1 MSNRIPSLNWLR
13 VFEAA
18 ARTESFA
25 KAASQLNISA
35 PAVSQQI
42 KALEGHLGAQLFK
55 RQAHSVELTPTGR
68 AFLPSVQHAIVSV
81 ESTADGLFGHARQ
94 ETLYIQSVLIFAMG
108 FLNPRIER
116 FRQSHPD
123 IILQLTTGNVV
134 EDFARGFTDMQI
146 IFGNPATFGRQGD
159 KLLGERLYPLARP
172 ELAETITSPEDLL
185 AHPLLE
191 VATHNAGWV
200 NFLTHAK
207 TSAVGAD
214 LVFADSTV
222 MSFSAAANGA
232 GIALARAPTSDTLER
247 TFGLHPCLPG
257 TSIDGAEHYHLIYQN
272 RAALRPAARIFREWL
287 LAEINDF
294 HGSV

>member
-25 KAASQLNISA
+25 KAATQLNISA

-42 KALEGHLGAQLFK
+42 KALEGHLGAQLFH
-55 RQAHSVELTPTGR
+55 RRAHSVELTPTGR

-81 ESTADGLFGHARQ
+81 ESTADGLFGQTRQ
-94 ETLYIQSVLIFAMG
+94 ETLYVQSVLIFAMG

-116 FRQSHPD
+116 FRKAHPE

-134 EDFARGFTDMQI
+134 EDFTRGFTDMQI

-159 KLLGERLYPLARP
+159 KLLGERLYPVARP
-172 ELAETITSPEDLL
+172 ELAERIGAPEDLL

-191 VATHNAGWV
+191 VATHHAGWV
-200 NFLTHAK
+200 NFLNHVK
-207 TSAVGAD
+207 TGAVGAD

-222 MSFSAAANGA
+222 MSFSTAANGS
-232 GIALARAPTSDTLER
+232 GIALARAPTSDTLE
-247 TFGLHPCLPG
+247 TAFGLRPCLPD
-257 TSIDGAEHYHLIYQN
+257 THIDGAEHYHLIYPN
-272 RAALRPAARIFREWL
+272 RATLRPAARIFRDWL
-287 LAEINDF
+287 LSETEELERIL
-294 HGSV
+294 